1 MFCCC
6 CRFNLEDEAIQ
17 MKESSSCHKIR
28 RSQEVL
34 LCMYQ
39 TLKIRPV
46 LGYPIQNLFSCWFRR
61 AAEPFWVKHWGGQ
74 CLLITEIFWNFLNW
88 ASYLVNFKILRQA
101 PRTKSWYSTHWC
113 WEYSRLA
120 LAVKCSNSWHF
131 YSHPCI
137 LQLQLF
143 LVDVVIYT

>member
-6 CRFNLEDEAIQ
+6 CSFNLEDEAIQ

-28 RSQEVL
+28 RSQEV

-61 AAEPFWVKHWGGQ
+61 AIFKSPMTNVWR
-74 CLLITEIFWNFLNW
+74 LLNPTIFLLSFFPLFDLKQTQTSPKVVGKRSMMFQNKNKCINRHYSAVYREKIYQNKLQI
-88 ASYLVNFKILRQA
+88 AHKLFKLHQIF
-101 PRTKSWYSTHWC
+101 S
-113 WEYSRLA
+113 
-120 LAVKCSNSWHF
+120 
-131 YSHPCI
+131 
-137 LQLQLF
+137 
-143 LVDVVIYT
+143 